1 MKKLLLFFTV
11 ISFSFTCL
19 AQDLPMIKGDTLY
32 TTSGYKIVKD
42 QPLKIGVGTM
52 TDGDFKYIRINSAS
66 LFNNYS
72 LTGYQGLANQAN
84 ALPRAKSGFL
94 MKVVKLQKRGNEKNG
109 FAYYI
114 LLSGFP
120 RYEVDVE
127 NAIKFGEIAVPD
139 EFKPKTET
147 ANQTLSAADE
157 IKKYKALLDSG
168 AITQEEYDAKKK
180 KLLGL

>member
-1 MKKLLLFFTV
+1 MNFFLLLFSI
-11 ISFSFTCL
+11 ISISLSCF

-32 TTSGYKIVKD
+32 NTSGYKIIKD

-84 ALPRAKSGFL
+84 ALQRSKSGML
-94 MKVVKLQKRGNEKNG
+94 MKVVKLQKRGSEKNG
-109 FAYYI
+109 FVY
-114 LLSGFP
+114 
-120 RYEVDVE
+120 
-127 NAIKFGEIAVPD
+127 KFGEIAVPD

-147 ANQTLSAADE
+147 AS
-157 IKKYKALLDSG
+157 
-168 AITQEEYDAKKK
+168 
-180 KLLGL
+180 